1 MLPRIVLA
9 VIVIIGL
16 YAIVSLG
23 LRFRK
28 RRSDKSAMDDRDWS
42 FLLLLGM
49 AVAAIFAVPWLIA

>member
-42 FLLLLGM
+42 FLLLLGL